1 MNSELTPVNAF
12 QAREFARLGVTHRD
26 PLFVTMAVRYK
37 CLSTSNTSIAC
48 DKCPASLS
56 AAREVRIMRLC
67 FLLRGSLKF
76 ELLVASMRMFRCA
89 PYRSSGTPSQVMLS
103 LEAFA
108 TEAEVAAACDSLGC
122 PSAERA
128 RVRWLTDGMAQEE
141 VRHAKQY
148 ARRSVYFFFFLGEVG
163 DVAGVPT
170 PGHSVVVAP
179 LRSNVISV
187 RPWPWYSISTYRTV
201 LEVTL
206 K

>member
-148 ARRSVYFFFFLGEVG
+148 ARRSV
-163 DVAGVPT
+163 
-170 PGHSVVVAP
+170 
-179 LRSNVISV
+179 
-187 RPWPWYSISTYRTV
+187 
-201 LEVTL
+201 
-206 K
+206 